1 MLLFYVRHGDP
12 IYEPD
17 SLTPLGMRQAE
28 EVAKR
33 LALHGVDRVF
43 SSTSNRAIQTAR
55 PTCELVQKE
64 MELLDF
70 TSEVHAWRELA
81 PDLGDGKKFVGA
93 QPCWKK
99 LFVGPEVR
107 ALGRQW
113 YEHPQLNSYGFKEAM
128 ERVDRESD
136 NWLASLGYEHD
147 RENGYYRAV
156 KPNNDRIVLF
166 AHGGFGQAFLSSILD
181 MPYPHFCRHFGMC
194 FTGVTVIEFNSDD
207 DCVIPGVL
215 TMANDGHLYRGG
227 VPLQGGDHQRF

>member
-17 SLTPLGMRQAE
+17 SLTPLGERQAE

-33 LALHGVDRVF
+33 LALYGIDRVF
-43 SSTSNRAIQTAR
+43 ASTSNRAMQTAK
-55 PTCELVQKE
+55 PACEMLHKE

-81 PDLGDGKKFVGA
+81 PDLGDGKKFAGA
-93 QPCWKK
+93 QPRWKK
-99 LFVGPEVR
+99 LFVGPEVT
-107 ALGRQW
+107 ALGRKW
-113 YEHPQLNSYGFKEAM
+113 YEHPELSAYGFKEAM

-136 NWLASLGYEHD
+136 AWLVSLGYEHD

-156 KPNNDRIVLF
+156 RANDDRIALF

-181 MPYPHFCRHFGMC
+181 MPYPHFCRHFSLC
-194 FTGVTVIEFNSDD
+194 FTGVTVIEFKGEN
-207 DCVIPGVL
+207 DCVIPNVL
-215 TMANDGHLYRGG
+215 TVSNDAHLYKSGI
-227 VPLQGGDHQRF
+227 PAAHGDGLRY